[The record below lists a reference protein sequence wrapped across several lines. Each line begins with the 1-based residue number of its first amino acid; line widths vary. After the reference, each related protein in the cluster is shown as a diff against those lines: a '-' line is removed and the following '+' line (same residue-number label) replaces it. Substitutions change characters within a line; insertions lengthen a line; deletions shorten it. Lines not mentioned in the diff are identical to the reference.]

1 MAELPHQ
8 PNRVPSDEDLMCDFQ
23 KGDVRAFQ
31 VLVERYQK
39 PIFNFVFRYLKNREA
54 AEESHQE
61 VFLRLVKAAG
71 EYRPTAKFST
81 WLYTLARNF
90 CIDQNRK
97 NVFRN
102 HQSLDEKIGNDETFS
117 RLDRISSNEPG
128 ADDKSSAKQLEEHLY
143 RILDELNPE
152 QKDVFLMREMQ
163 QLSFE
168 EIAEITKVSSNTVKS
183 RMRYALQ
190 AIQKKF
196 AELGLVSRSFQR
208 D

>member
-1 MAELPHQ
+1 MAESSRQ
-8 PNRVPSDEDLMCDFQ
+8 PDRLPSDEDLMRDFQ

-31 VLVERYQK
+31 VLVDRYQK
-39 PIFNFVFRYLKNREA
+39 PILNFTFRYLRNREA
-54 AEESHQE
+54 AEEAHQE

-71 EYRPTAKFST
+71 DYRPTAKFST

-117 RLDRISSNEPG
+117 RLDRMSSNEAG
-128 ADDKSSAKQLEEHLY
+128 AEEESSAKELEGHLY

-168 EIAEITKVSSNTVKS
+168 EIAEITHVSSNTVKS

-190 AIQKKF
+190 AIQKRF
-196 AELGLVSRSFQR
+196 AELGLGSR
-208 D
+208 